1 MAISSVPA
9 PAEGQKGTHLLELDG
24 ITVEFGSTRALN
36 GVAFR
41 VSAGEV
47 VGLMGANGAGKST
60 LAKVIVG
67 EIPHGSYRGRMIL
80 DGAPVAFADTRASHD
95 AGVAL
100 VHQEGAVVPQLTIGE
115 NVMLTIEPSR
125 FGVINWKALYARADG
140 AMRKLGLEIDTR
152 QPLEGQG
159 GVALMEQIEIAR
171 AIASGSKVFVFD
183 ESTSAL
189 GADEIG
195 LLLSR
200 MRELAAQ
207 GAGII
212 FISHRTDEILK
223 VCDRVVILRD
233 GRIASEAPPAELD
246 QARIVRAMLGTELA
260 EATTASA
267 PQRSGDQKPAIRL
280 QAWTRARS
288 DEMPRDVGPVS
299 IEIALAEIVAVYGPL
314 GAGKTELVES
324 LFGFMPELTSGT
336 IMLGDERFEPQS
348 PRGSIARGIA
358 YVSAERQRDGL
369 IPHLSVLENMMLGW
383 HRGTPRQRGSVVDH
397 QSAEELCRSYI
408 RELAIRTQ
416 GPHQP
421 IGNLSGGNQQKVLLA
436 RALINKPRLVLLDEP
451 TRGIDLAAKQDVYR
465 LIRKVASTGTAVL
478 YATMEE
484 DEALQL
490 SDRIL
495 ILRDGKAITLVNTQD
510 TNRHELLALAGGDTK
525 KKTVTHQ

>member
-1 MAISSVPA
+1 MEMSATLAYSGKQNVV
-9 PAEGQKGTHLLELDG
+9 ELLQLDG
-24 ITVEFGSTRALN
+24 ITVEFGATRALN
-36 GVAFR
+36 NVSFN

-67 EIPHGSYRGRMIL
+67 EIPHGSYRGTVTCNGSL
-80 DGAPVAFADTRASHD
+80 AAFADARDAHD

-125 FGVINWKALYARADG
+125 FGVIDWRELYSRADA
-140 AMRKLGLEIDTR
+140 AMRKLGLDIDTR
-152 QPLEGQG
+152 RPLAGQG
-159 GVALMEQIEIAR
+159 GVALMEQVEIAR
-171 AIASGSKVFVFD
+171 AIASGSRVFVFD

-195 LLLSR
+195 LLLQR

-233 GRIASEAPPAELD
+233 GRVALEAPRSELD
-246 QARIVRAMLGTELA
+246 QASIVRAMLGTALA
-260 EATTASA
+260 E
-267 PQRSGDQKPAIRL
+267 PQSFNQNDRSGNRATAIRL
-280 QAWTRARS
+280 SNWARARS
-288 DEMPRDVGPVS
+288 QESPRDVGPIN
-299 IEIALAEIVAVYGPL
+299 IELDAGEIVAVYGPL
-314 GAGKTELVES
+314 GAGKTEFVES
-324 LFGFMPELTSGT
+324 LYGFIPELTSGSVE
-336 IMLGDERFEPQS
+336 LAGAKFQ
-348 PRGSIARGIA
+348 PRTPRESISQGIA

-369 IPHLSVLENMMLGW
+369 VPHLSVLENMMLGW
-383 HRGTPRQRGSVVDH
+383 HRGAPRRRGSIVDH
-397 QSAEELCRSYI
+397 GAAKELCKSFI
-408 RELAIRTQ
+408 RDLAIRTQ
-416 GPHQP
+416 GPDQP

-436 RALINKPRLVLLDEP
+436 RALINEPRLVLLDEP
-451 TRGIDLAAKQDVYR
+451 TRGIDLGAKQDVYR
-465 LIRKVASTGTAVL
+465 LIRKVASKGTAVL

-484 DEALQL
+484 DEALEL

-495 ILRDGKAITLVNTQD
+495 VLRDGKKITLVNTRD
-510 TNRHELLALAGGDTK
+510 TNRHELLALAGGTAI
-525 KKTVTHQ
+525 KTTVEQQ